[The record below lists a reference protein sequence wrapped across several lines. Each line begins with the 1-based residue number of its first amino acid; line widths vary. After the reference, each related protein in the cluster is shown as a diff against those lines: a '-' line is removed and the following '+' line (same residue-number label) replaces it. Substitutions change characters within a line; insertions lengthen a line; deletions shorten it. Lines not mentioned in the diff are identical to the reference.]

1 MKINPNKYEELFRIE
16 SVTSYFCSELFM
28 FQYSKL
34 NCLVIQDKN
43 TWESFLPKEVIQTC
57 LEEGLK
63 LFSSKNNFNKY
74 IQECSKYQ
82 KEGKLLLK
90 KYTHLPKVLT
100 KEQFQEIAE
109 VTKRIWVYK
118 HKDEFYYSDL
128 AYQKA
133 KEEKHKILN
142 KNLVILERIKT
153 EQREI
158 HTKFFFG
165 NNALLNRVLLKI
177 GLQFKINKRL
187 TDFLS
192 YQNILDLF
200 ENGKINLLILKK
212 RKKCYALMGR
222 NGKILPLGQKE
233 SLILSKAFIKN
244 QTNTNIK
251 GVVACKGIVEG
262 RAVVVPTKIKFTEK
276 TIKNIF
282 NKMKKGDILIAHT
295 TSPEITLLCHK
306 AGAIV
311 TDQGGLGSHAAII
324 SREFKIPC
332 IVGTKYATQFFKTGE
347 IVIVNANQGIIH
359 KKS

>member
-1 MKINPNKYEELFRIE
+1 
-16 SVTSYFCSELFM
+16 M

-34 NCLVIQDKN
+34 NGLVIQNKN
-43 TWESFLPKEVIQTC
+43 VWESFLPKKVIQIC
-57 LEEGLK
+57 LKKGLK
-63 LFSSKNNFNKY
+63 LFSSKKNFSKY
-74 IQECSKYQ
+74 VRECSKYQ

-90 KYTHLPKVLT
+90 KYTHLPRILT

-128 AYQKA
+128 AYQKT
-133 KEEKHKILN
+133 KEGKYETLK

-165 NNALLNRVLLKI
+165 NNALLNRVLIKI
-177 GLQFKINKRL
+177 GLQFKINKKL

-192 YQNILDLF
+192 YQDILDLF
-200 ENGKINLLILKK
+200 EKGKINLLILKK

-233 SLILSKAFIKN
+233 SLILSKAFMKN
-244 QTNTNIK
+244 QINTNIK
-251 GVVACKGIVEG
+251 GVVASKGIVEG
-262 RAVVVPTKIKFTEK
+262 RALVVPTKIKFTEK

-332 IVGTKYATQFFKTGE
+332 VVGTKHATQIFKTGDK
-347 IVIVNANQGIIH
+347 IVVDANKGIVYQKN
-359 KKS
+359 